1 MNSPSVGKQEA
12 PSHLSQMKLV
22 EFLES
27 LHRIFKIGIYY
38 PAGHA
43 VLNQAAEQFQRNLT
57 DVVDTRRSVVVELRG
72 DSILVEQVEI
82 QRLTRAVEEFRKLL
96 NDLGIWTLEIDH
108 GILLAELLQLVKCL
122 LLGRSQLQGK
132 KDFTMGELQD
142 LPASVKIRQKEF
154 MIDESS
160 IIVGGGDDDD
170 EGHGLNSVFEIL
182 AEQGFERAQIDQCKR
197 FLNSLADKFSGRKL
211 DLRGLPSVTWA
222 DVRKLLVKVVTS
234 AYRRNE
240 GGALVVQNDL
250 NALSSIFAGLE
261 RQAEDRETKETISL
275 LISVFGRFSP
285 SQTQPAAGKDAG
297 RLRDEVI
304 PVMTIEQLQ
313 EFVGKNYVHASI
325 LERISLGDRCE
336 ELSILLQLLHGQPEE
351 MVLDRI
357 RKNLRSVLALGLS
370 DREIEL
376 VANGL
381 AALLNGG
388 VTDTFEETLALVTVM
403 LRSPSLPTSLQFLE
417 RLYRKIDPARLDAA
431 WTVIVNELLM
441 VGRNEKGEVF
451 DRLAA
456 IASSLPDEEMRR
468 LWQRLEEM
476 DVFQSKKMAT
486 DIFDPAARRSYR
498 LFSFLLTTSMKK
510 AISAR
515 VLDALRAHPPDWMI
529 EAVAPLLQPLVPN
542 HMKFLQ
548 AYLLLARKSNEVPS
562 SMLAM
567 AGNLVVQH
575 LPELTDEQKGEP
587 WVLKTIQAMPEMQVE
602 QTRTV
607 LNQIITE
614 KRVMLMPKW
623 PSACRKTAN
632 EAMARLKRRPLMA

>member
-1 MNSPSVGKQEA
+1 MNSTVAGKQEA
-12 PSHLSQMKLV
+12 PPHLSQKKLV

-43 VLNQAAEQFQRNLT
+43 VLDQAAEQFKRNLT
-57 DVVDTRRSVVVELRG
+57 DVVDTRRSVVIELRG

-82 QRLTRAVEEFRKLL
+82 LKLTRAVEEFRKLL
-96 NDLGIWTLEIDH
+96 NDLGIWTMEIDH

-132 KDFTMGELQD
+132 KDFSMGELQD
-142 LPASVKIRQKEF
+142 LPSSVKIRQKEF
-154 MIDESS
+154 MIDESN

-182 AEQGFERAQIDQCKR
+182 VEQGFERAQIDQCKR

-211 DLRGLPSVTWA
+211 DLRGLPSVTWT

-234 AYRRNE
+234 AYRRKD

-261 RQAEDRETKETISL
+261 KQAEDRETKETISL

-285 SQTQPAAGKDAG
+285 SQLQPVADKGG
-297 RLRDEVI
+297 VRLRDEAI
-304 PVMTIEQLQ
+304 PVMTVEQLQ
-313 EFVGKNYVHASI
+313 DFVGKNYVHASI

-336 ELSILLQLLHGQPEE
+336 ELSILLQLLQGQPEE
-351 MVLDRI
+351 TVVDRI
-357 RKNLRSVLALGLS
+357 RQNLRSVLALGLS

-388 VTDTFEETLALVTVM
+388 AADTFEQTLALVTVM
-403 LRSPSLPTSLQFLE
+403 LRNPSVPSSLQFLE
-417 RLYRKIDPARLDAA
+417 RLYRKIDPARLGAV

-441 VGRNEKGEVF
+441 IGRNDTGEVF

-456 IASSLPDEEMRR
+456 IAASLSDEEMMG

-476 DVFQSKKMAT
+476 DVFQAKKMASE
-486 DIFDPAARRSYR
+486 IFDPAARRSYR
-498 LFSFLLTTSMKK
+498 LFSFLLNTSMKK

-515 VLDALRAHPPDWMI
+515 ILDALRIHPPDWMI
-529 EAVAPLLQPLVPN
+529 EAVAPLLQPLIPS

-548 AYLLLARKSNEVPS
+548 AYLLLARKPGEVPS
-562 SMLAM
+562 GMLAT
-567 AGNLVVQH
+567 AGNLVAQL

-587 WVLKTIQAMPEMQVE
+587 WVLKTIQAMPDMQVE

-623 PSACRKTAN
+623 PSACRKAAN
-632 EAMARLKRRPLMA
+632 DAMTRLKRRPLMA

>member
-1 MNSPSVGKQEA
+1 MNSTAAGKQEV
-12 PSHLSQMKLV
+12 PPHLSQKKLV

-72 DSILVEQVEI
+72 DAILVEQVEI

-182 AEQGFERAQIDQCKR
+182 VEQGFERAQIDQCKR

-285 SQTQPAAGKDAG
+285 SQTQPAAGKGAG
-297 RLRDEVI
+297 RLRDEAI

-336 ELSILLQLLHGQPEE
+336 ELSILLQLLQGQPEE

-441 VGRNEKGEVF
+441 VGRDEKGEVF

-498 LFSFLLTTSMKK
+498 LFSFLLNTSMKK

-548 AYLLLARKSNEVPS
+548 AYLLLARKSNEVPL

-575 LPELTDEQKGEP
+575 LPEVTDEQKSEP

-614 KRVMLMPKW
+614 KRVMLMPRW

>member
-1 MNSPSVGKQEA
+1 
-12 PSHLSQMKLV
+12 
-22 EFLES
+22 
-27 LHRIFKIGIYY
+27 
-38 PAGHA
+38 
-43 VLNQAAEQFQRNLT
+43 
-57 DVVDTRRSVVVELRG
+57 
-72 DSILVEQVEI
+72 
-82 QRLTRAVEEFRKLL
+82 
-96 NDLGIWTLEIDH
+96 
-108 GILLAELLQLVKCL
+108 
-122 LLGRSQLQGK
+122 
-132 KDFTMGELQD
+132 
-142 LPASVKIRQKEF
+142 
-154 MIDESS
+154 
-160 IIVGGGDDDD
+160 
-170 EGHGLNSVFEIL
+170 
-182 AEQGFERAQIDQCKR
+182 
-197 FLNSLADKFSGRKL
+197 
-211 DLRGLPSVTWA
+211 
-222 DVRKLLVKVVTS
+222 
-234 AYRRNE
+234 
-240 GGALVVQNDL
+240 
-250 NALSSIFAGLE
+250 
-261 RQAEDRETKETISL
+261 
-275 LISVFGRFSP
+275 
-285 SQTQPAAGKDAG
+285 
-297 RLRDEVI
+297 
-304 PVMTIEQLQ
+304 
-313 EFVGKNYVHASI
+313 
-325 LERISLGDRCE
+325 
-336 ELSILLQLLHGQPEE
+336 
-351 MVLDRI
+351 
-357 RKNLRSVLALGLS
+357 LALGLS

-498 LFSFLLTTSMKK
+498 LFSFLLNTSMKK

-515 VLDALRAHPPDWMI
+515 ILDALRAHPPDWMI

-575 LPELTDEQKGEP
+575 LPEVTDEQKGEP

>member
-1 MNSPSVGKQEA
+1 MNNPVAGKEEA
-12 PSHLSQMKLV
+12 PSHLSQKKLV

-82 QRLTRAVEEFRKLL
+82 KRLTRAVEEFRKLL
-96 NDLGIWTLEIDH
+96 SDLGIWTMEIDH

-154 MIDESS
+154 MIDEAS

-197 FLNSLADKFSGRKL
+197 FLNSLADKFSGRQL

-234 AYRRNE
+234 AYRRND

-285 SQTQPAAGKDAG
+285 SQTQPAAGKGAG

-336 ELSILLQLLHGQPEE
+336 ELSILLQLLQGQPEE

-388 VTDTFEETLALVTVM
+388 AADTFEETLALVTVM

-417 RLYRKIDPARLDAA
+417 RLYRKIDPARLEAA

-456 IASSLPDEEMRR
+456 IAASLPDEEMRR
-468 LWQRLEEM
+468 QWQRLEEM

-486 DIFDPAARRSYR
+486 EIFDPSARRSYR
-498 LFSFLLTTSMKK
+498 LFSFLLNTSMKK

-602 QTRTV
+602 QTRNV

-614 KRVMLMPKW
+614 KRVMLMPRW

-632 EAMARLKRRPLMA
+632 EAMTRLKRRPMMA

>member
-1 MNSPSVGKQEA
+1 MNSTAAGKGEA
-12 PSHLSQMKLV
+12 PPHLSQKKLV
-22 EFLES
+22 DFLES

-43 VLNQAAEQFQRNLT
+43 VLSQAAEQFQRNLT
-57 DVVDTRRSVVVELRG
+57 DVVDTRRSVVIELRG

-96 NDLGIWTLEIDH
+96 NDLGIWTMEIDH

-154 MIDESS
+154 MIDEAS

-197 FLNSLADKFSGRKL
+197 FLNSLADKFSGRQL
-211 DLRGLPSVTWA
+211 DLRGLPSVTWT

-285 SQTQPAAGKDAG
+285 SQTQPAAGKGAG

-336 ELSILLQLLHGQPEE
+336 ELSILLQLLQGQPEE

-381 AALLNGG
+381 ASLLNGG
-388 VTDTFEETLALVTVM
+388 AADTFEETLALVTVM

-417 RLYRKIDPARLDAA
+417 RLYRKIDPARLEAA

-456 IASSLPDEEMRR
+456 IAASLPDEEMRR
-468 LWQRLEEM
+468 QWQRLEEM

-486 DIFDPAARRSYR
+486 EIFDPAARRSYR
-498 LFSFLLTTSMKK
+498 LFSFLLNTSMKK

-587 WVLKTIQAMPEMQVE
+587 WVLKTIQAMPDMQVE

-614 KRVMLMPKW
+614 KRVMLMPRW

-632 EAMARLKRRPLMA
+632 EAMTRLKRRPMMA